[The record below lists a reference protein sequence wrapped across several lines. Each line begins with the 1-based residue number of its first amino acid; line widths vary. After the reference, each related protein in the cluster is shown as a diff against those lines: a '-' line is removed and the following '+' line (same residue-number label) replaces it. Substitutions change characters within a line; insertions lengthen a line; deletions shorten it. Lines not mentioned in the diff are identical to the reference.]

1 MFKAIAGCALVA
13 GAVTLFGCVST
24 QPEVDSQPWTE
35 ADEKAYA
42 TLEEGWKQAPPVSEE
57 VPEAAAALEAVPPPP
72 PDAAGPLLEI
82 HVFNIG
88 QADSMLVIG
97 PAPDRKTLLI
107 DLGEPTPD
115 SQLPSGLS
123 SSAEHVRQRIKTLT
137 GGRSRVDYFLL
148 THYHSDHAGFL
159 GSNGRGTGIIGLL
172 SDPSAAFSVGDFI
185 HVGSAGAEFM
195 PPESRR
201 RVFKAIKAGM
211 PVWTQF
217 GRVGN
222 SVSPRFGTGQIDL
235 GPGVSVEVLA
245 FAGKVP
251 SGGSAFD
258 KAKRAGANYSTAPG
272 DENDLSIALEISA
285 GEFEM
290 FTAGDLNGT
299 DDPVRHSLY
308 TPRHFSNGDS
318 TFTNIEHH
326 LVAEWKGQSPP
337 RESDVEVYRADHH
350 GSGFS
355 TTQKLLDALDPEFI
369 LYSTGADHGHPDNT
383 VVRRGGKTA
392 RQLAT
397 TAVTDAT
404 AFHAEKGS
412 EVGEIEILVAM
423 DGKSYTIQGERHAAF
438 SDAQEKNGDD
448 VGEEDR

>member
-1 MFKAIAGCALVA
+1 MFKVIAGCALVA
-13 GAVTLFGCVST
+13 GTVTLFGCAST
-24 QPEVDSQPWTE
+24 PPEVDSQPWTQE
-35 ADEKAYA
+35 DEKAFSE
-42 TLEEGWKQAPPVSEE
+42 LEAAWKQAPPVAEE
-57 VPEAAAALEAVPPPP
+57 TPEAAVALEAVPPPP
-72 PDAAGPLLEI
+72 PQAAGPLLEI

-97 PAPDRKTLLI
+97 PAPARKTLLI

-115 SQLPSGLS
+115 SHLPPGLS

-137 GGRSRVDYFLL
+137 GRSQVDYFLL

-159 GSNGRGTGIIGLL
+159 SGNSRGTGIIGLL
-172 SDPSAAFSVGDFI
+172 SDSSTAFSVGDFI
-185 HVGSAGAEFM
+185 HVGPTGAEFM

-201 RVFKAIKAGM
+201 RVFKMVKAGM
-211 PVWTQF
+211 PIWTQF
-217 GRVGN
+217 DRVGA
-222 SVSPRFGTGQIDL
+222 SVPPRFGTGQIDL

-258 KAKRAGANYSTAPG
+258 KAKKAGANYSKAPG

-299 DDPVRHSLY
+299 DDPVRHSLF

-326 LVAEWKGQSPP
+326 LVAGWMSQSPP

-383 VVRRGGKTA
+383 IVQRGGKTA

-397 TAVTDAT
+397 TAVTDPT
-404 AFHAEKGS
+404 TFHAEKGS
-412 EVGEIEILVAM
+412 EVGEIEILVLA
-423 DGKSYTIQGERHAAF
+423 DGKSYTIQGKSHTAF
-438 SDAQEKNGDD
+438 SDAQEKDGDD